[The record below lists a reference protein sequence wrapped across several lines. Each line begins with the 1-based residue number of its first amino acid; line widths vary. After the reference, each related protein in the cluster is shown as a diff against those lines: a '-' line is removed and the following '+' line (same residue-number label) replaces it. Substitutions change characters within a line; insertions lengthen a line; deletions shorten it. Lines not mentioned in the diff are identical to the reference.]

1 MSYRLE
7 RPDVDPEQSTFEYTR
22 DGELC
27 AVGGSRFIL
36 ANIVLPYHEDRKFV
50 WTCWVSLSDESFRR
64 IDERWEAIGREG
76 DEPAIG
82 WLSSDLPTYE
92 PRTWAMKAR
101 VHQNPVGGRP
111 WVELEPTNHPL
122 ALEQR
127 DGISDERIAAIYHA
141 FAGMNDR

>member
-1 MSYRLE
+1 MGYRLE

-50 WTCWVSLSDESFRR
+50 WTCWVCRAMKALGASTSAGKRSE
-64 IDERWEAIGREG
+64 EG

-82 WLSSDLPTYE
+82 WPSSDLPTYE
-92 PRTWAMKAR
+92 PRTWAMRRASS
-101 VHQNPVGGRP
+101 NPSGSPLG
-111 WVELEPTNHPL
+111 ELGATNHPL